1 MTASTG
7 LRRASAARESRASP
21 LRAAVIGAGLMG
33 HWHARYATK
42 AGACITA
49 VVDRDLAAAD
59 ALRAPYP
66 AARGF
71 GDVASMLAA
80 ERPEVAHVCTPTETH
95 ADIVAALL
103 AQRVHVLVE
112 KPLAQTA
119 EETAHLIEQAEAAQ
133 VRLCPVFQF
142 PFQQGF
148 LRAREL
154 LGHMGTPLKI
164 EVTICSRGAE
174 RLGTGGAARLLREIL
189 PHPISLFC
197 MLWLEPR
204 IVLAEWDASR
214 CGMGELCAHGRVGPV
229 AASLFLSAYARP
241 PRCEARVLCTG
252 GTLFLDFFHGYAAV
266 ERDREGRL
274 GKIVQPFLR
283 SLSHSI
289 AAMCMLMHRLRVW
302 EPAYPG
308 LSKLIAEFYA
318 STAPGYPPPISR
330 TTITTVSAW
339 CDHIERKLAPAAS
352 GDGRRVAAKPA

>member
-1 MTASTG
+1 MNAPIG
-7 LRRASAARESRASP
+7 LRHASAARESRDSP

-33 HWHARYATK
+33 RWHAHYASK

-49 VVDRDLAAAD
+49 IVDHNLAAAET
-59 ALRAPYP
+59 LRARYSE
-66 AARGF
+66 ARVF
-71 GDVASMLAA
+71 SDVASMLAA

-95 ADIVAALL
+95 VDIVTALL

-112 KPLAQTA
+112 KPLAQTP
-119 EETAHLIEQAEAAQ
+119 EETVHLMQQAEAAQ

-148 LRAREL
+148 LRAQKL

-174 RLGTGGAARLLREIL
+174 RLGTGGAARLLHEIL

-197 MLWLEPR
+197 MLWQEPR
-204 IVLAEWDASR
+204 IDLADWDASSS
-214 CGMGELCAHGRVGPV
+214 GMGELFAHGRVGPV
-229 AASLFLSAYARP
+229 AASVFLSAYARP

-266 ERDREGRL
+266 ERDRQGRA
-274 GKIVQPFLR
+274 GKIMQPFLR
-283 SLSHSI
+283 SFSHSI

-308 LSKLIAEFYA
+308 LPKLIAEFYA
-318 STAPGYPPPISR
+318 STELGNPPPISR

-352 GDGRRVAAKPA
+352 GDGRRVAAKLA